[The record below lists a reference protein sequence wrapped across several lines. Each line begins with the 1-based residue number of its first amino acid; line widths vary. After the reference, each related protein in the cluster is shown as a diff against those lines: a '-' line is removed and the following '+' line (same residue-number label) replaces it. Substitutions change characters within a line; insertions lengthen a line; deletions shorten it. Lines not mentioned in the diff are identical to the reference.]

1 MILQLLNERS
11 GKFKFHEECFKFQL
25 LKHAEIVIFY
35 VSSFSQI
42 RNVVKE
48 TGSYKSVEVT
58 FLRLWKYC
66 LGVIC
71 PGENYIIYVVLLWW
85 M

>member
-11 GKFKFHEECFKFQL
+11 GKFKFHEECFKSQL

-42 RNVVKE
+42 RNIVKE

-58 FLRLWKYC
+58 FLRLWKYWK
-66 LGVIC
+66 
-71 PGENYIIYVVLLWW
+71 NYNFHGILVLFAQVKII
-85 M
+85 